1 MTMYKDIIDFHQ
13 KFELTYEGRPRD
25 LPDDL
30 FWFRS
35 GFLDEEI
42 KEYLRAWQEGNLEK
56 QMDALVDIVYV
67 AMGTA
72 YLHGFN
78 FEEAWK
84 RVHEANM
91 NKIRAQSPDES
102 ERGSTFDV
110 VKPEGWEPPILS
122 DLMNM
127 NQGLDG
133 VYTIVGVD

>member
-1 MTMYKDIIDFHQ
+1 
-13 KFELTYEGRPRD
+13 LTYEGRPRD

>member
-1 MTMYKDIIDFHQ
+1 MYKDIIDFHQ